1 MIVFDQECNF
11 MGIGRS
17 LLDFLGY
24 SNLRDFKDNI
34 TNINELFDLNANIS
48 NASWI
53 QFLLDKNISFQN
65 LLLKHKSGK
74 KIQVFAS
81 CEEIY
86 LSTSFDE
93 NKIIYRISF
102 SQVNKNQYQTK
113 EISEDF
119 VSLIPP
125 NDSNLLN
132 SWNNQ
137 NKEQTTTNIFLKAAN
152 TLENESYN
160 EKKPTIKTKKAQEL
174 VEKVVEKKDIEEEKV
189 IKEIKQPEQEI
200 NNFQELEPN
209 NKNEQIPQNSISIS
223 PLVMQEYI
231 LEAALNLGLSE
242 LDMYNLVQE
251 FIEHSNSLEEVLE
264 EAFVFNSTDEILNIT
279 SELQGISDN
288 LGLAPLTQI
297 LKEIRNSDKTTA
309 QEYLKEYQD
318 IIKIIKDLL
327 LQRGIQ

>member
-1 MIVFDQECNF
+1 MIIFDQECNF

-86 LSTSFDE
+86 LSTSLDE
-93 NKIIYRISF
+93 NKIIYKISF
-102 SQVNKNQYQTK
+102 LQVNSEKTQYSPKNLD
-113 EISEDF
+113 ENF
-119 VSLIPP
+119 VSLVPTG
-125 NDSNLLN
+125 DSNLLN

-137 NKEQTTTNIFLKAAN
+137 DKEQKITNIFLRSAN
-152 TLENESYN
+152 ALENESYN
-160 EKKPTIKTKKAQEL
+160 QKIISKVNSQNNTESLTLEETKEEIKTSQIASEENSTTTKETKQEL
-174 VEKVVEKKDIEEEKV
+174 T
-189 IKEIKQPEQEI
+189 
-200 NNFQELEPN
+200 
-209 NKNEQIPQNSISIS
+209 SIS

-231 LEAALNLGLSE
+231 LESALNLGLSE
-242 LDMYNLVQE
+242 LDMYNLVLE
-251 FIEHSNSLEEVLE
+251 FVEHSNSLEEVLE
-264 EAFVFNSTDEILNIT
+264 EAFVFNSSDEILNIT
-279 SELQGISDN
+279 NELQGISDN

-327 LQRGIQ
+327 LQRGIK